1 MIAEIVIF
9 VRKVKVII
17 MADTKNT
24 ERLHISMT
32 YTYVGDTGIDI
43 PMELLKGKTEEER
56 LKIACKYAQEHI
68 DEIPVAT
75 NAEYIPYSDNF
86 EIDDIDFEDNKQ

>member
-1 MIAEIVIF
+1 
-9 VRKVKVII
+9 
-17 MADTKNT
+17 MADTK
-24 ERLHISMT
+24 RLHIGMA

-43 PMELLKGKTEEER
+43 PMKLLEGKTEEEQ
-56 LKIACKYAQEHI
+56 LEIACKYAQEHI

-86 EIDDIDFEDNKQ
+86 GIDDIDFEEDED

>member
-1 MIAEIVIF
+1 
-9 VRKVKVII
+9 
-17 MADTKNT
+17 MADAKKTK
-24 ERLHISMT
+24 RLHIGMA

-43 PMELLKGKTEEER
+43 PMELLKGKTEEEQ

-75 NAEYIPYSDNF
+75 NAEYLSDSDEF
-86 EIDDIDFEDNKQ
+86 ERDDIDFEEDED

>member
-1 MIAEIVIF
+1 
-9 VRKVKVII
+9 
-17 MADTKNT
+17 MANTKKT
-24 ERLHISMT
+24 KRLHIGMA

-43 PMELLKGKTEEER
+43 PMELLEGKTKEEQLE
-56 LKIACKYAQEHI
+56 IACKYAQEHI

-86 EIDDIDFEDNKQ
+86 EIDDIDFEDNEQ